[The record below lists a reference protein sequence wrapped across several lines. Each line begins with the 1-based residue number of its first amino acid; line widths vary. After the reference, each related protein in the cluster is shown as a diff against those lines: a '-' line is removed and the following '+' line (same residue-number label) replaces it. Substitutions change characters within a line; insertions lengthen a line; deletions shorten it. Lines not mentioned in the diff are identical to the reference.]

1 MRPRSVTLSRRT
13 WAPPCGGYVRRA
25 SRPSE
30 SGLGFKQRLRENRVV
45 DTAITVNER
54 YTADLGNHLAASIA
68 FFGFL
73 SLFPI
78 ALLALSVAG
87 FVFAGNPDA
96 MEQLVT
102 AVAEAV
108 PGLEAALGGALDTAV
123 RTRGVTGV
131 VGLVGVLL
139 AGLRVIDAAALAVS
153 RVFRVEDDAGAVA
166 RKARA
171 LRNLV
176 ILGLLT
182 TLATSAGALA
192 GLIGAAAETLGIPV
206 GLVQLRGLL
215 AFVLSFALDTLLF
228 LVAYRLLTSVP
239 GPPWSELVPGALLAA
254 AGWSALK
261 VFGATY
267 VGNTAAQWD
276 AVYGALGVVIGAMLL
291 LFLAGR
297 ILIYG
302 AELNAVL
309 GGHRDAEAAGRVDEV
324 AVVPTDAAD
333 GALRGAV
340 RAGDRGVAGTGPG
353 AGTPR
358 RPDRR
363 RRRLDAGRV
372 ALGAALV
379 ALIVKLLPPRD
390 DPLL

>member
-1 MRPRSVTLSRRT
+1 MVTF
-13 WAPPCGGYVRRA
+13 GGRA
-25 SRPSE
+25 RPSE
-30 SGLGFKQRLRENRVV
+30 AGLGFTQRLRENRVV

-54 YTADLGNHLAASIA
+54 YTEDLGNHLAASIA

-87 FVFAGNPDA
+87 FVFAGDPDA

-153 RVFRVEDDAGAVA
+153 RVFRVEDDAGTVA

-182 TLATSAGALA
+182 VLATSAGALA
-192 GLIGAAAETLGIPV
+192 GLIGAAAETFGIPV

-215 AFVLSFALDTLLF
+215 AFVLSFTLDTLLF

-309 GGHRDAEAAGRVDEV
+309 RGHREAEAAGRVDEV
-324 AVVPTDAAD
+324 AVVPTDAAA

-340 RAGDRGVAGTGPG
+340 RAGDRVAAGTGSG
-353 AGTPR
+353 AGTPLR
-358 RPDRR
+358 LDRR

>member
-1 MRPRSVTLSRRT
+1 M
-13 WAPPCGGYVRRA
+13 
-25 SRPSE
+25 
-30 SGLGFKQRLRENRVV
+30 
-45 DTAITVNER
+45 
-54 YTADLGNHLAASIA
+54 
-68 FFGFL
+68 
-73 SLFPI
+73 
-78 ALLALSVAG
+78 
-87 FVFAGNPDA
+87 FAGDPDA

-108 PGLEAALGGALDTAV
+108 PGLEAALGGALETAV

-131 VGLVGVLL
+131 VGLVGVLF

-153 RVFRVEDDAGAVA
+153 RVFRVEDDASAVA

-182 TLATSAGALA
+182 VLATSAGALA
-192 GLIGAAAETLGIPV
+192 GLIGAVAETVGIPV
-206 GLVQLRGLL
+206 GWVQVRGLL
-215 AFVLSFALDTLLF
+215 AFALSFALDTLLF
-228 LVAYRLLTSVP
+228 LVAYRLLTAVP
-239 GPPWSELVPGALLAA
+239 GPPWSELAPGALLAA

-261 VFGATY
+261 VFGSTY

-302 AELNAVL
+302 AELNVVL
-309 GGHRDAEAAGRVDEV
+309 GEPPDTVAGRVD
-324 AVVPTDAAD
+324 AAAGVPAD
-333 GALRGAV
+333 GATGARPGARPEAAAV
-340 RAGDRGVAGTGPG
+340 AVGAGAGPG
-353 AGTPR
+353 VRSSRHR
-358 RPDRR
+358 RHFDLRR
-363 RRRLDAGRV
+363 V
-372 ALGAALV
+372 VLGAAFV
-379 ALIVKLLPPRD
+379 ALIVKLLPPRG